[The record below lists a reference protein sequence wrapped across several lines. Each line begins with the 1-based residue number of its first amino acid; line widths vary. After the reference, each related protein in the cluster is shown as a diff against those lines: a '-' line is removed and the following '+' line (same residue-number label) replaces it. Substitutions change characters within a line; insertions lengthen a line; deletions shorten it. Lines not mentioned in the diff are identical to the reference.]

1 VQDGARLR
9 LHRLLTAIHGIV
21 GHHPASR
28 GAAADTSQPAH
39 VQEEHA
45 AAAELHRAVQRVLS
59 EAQSAAAPA
68 GGPAT
73 AEADG
78 GGGTAEAANGSGVHD
93 AGLGFVSEDED
104 EEVCNCLRLVYRLFW
119 PCMRPVLYLFLA
131 CCMQVDLTLSLLDA
145 TEYVGKVWLF

>member
-1 VQDGARLR
+1 MGLLVQDGARLR
-9 LHRLLTAIHGIV
+9 LHRLLMAIHGIV

-68 GGPAT
+68 GGPTT

-104 EEVCNCLRLVYRLFW
+104 EEVCNCLCLGSLTIFLVAACTWSIASVGPACVWCFISSW
-119 PCMRPVLYLFLA
+119 PAA
-131 CCMQVDLTLSLLDA
+131 CI
-145 TEYVGKVWLF
+145 